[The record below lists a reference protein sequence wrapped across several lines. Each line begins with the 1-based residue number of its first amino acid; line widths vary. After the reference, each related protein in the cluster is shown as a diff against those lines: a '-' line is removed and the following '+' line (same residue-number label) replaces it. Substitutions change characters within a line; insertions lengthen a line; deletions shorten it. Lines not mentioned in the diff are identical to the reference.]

1 MITLFGSAHLDTE
14 EALAKDFQHAEK
26 IMRHISKYDD
36 KIDNLELLNMEM
48 AMDDEKRNLERKKF
62 LRKYAKAF
70 RRIN

>member
-1 MITLFGSAHLDTE
+1 
-14 EALAKDFQHAEK
+14 
-26 IMRHISKYDD
+26 MRHISKYDD

-48 AMDDEKRNLERKKF
+48 AMDDEKRNLERKKL

>member
-1 MITLFGSAHLDTE
+1 
-14 EALAKDFQHAEK
+14 
-26 IMRHISKYDD
+26 MRHISKYDD